1 MDRQTIAAG
10 WLTLRPFTP
19 ADIPWVYEAFGGAAA
34 GRTILIDRLKRSLNR
49 DAMAR
54 EAHRGAAQTRAALIT
69 AGIDT
74 LRESGFAA
82 ASARRIAA
90 RAGCN
95 QALIF
100 YHFGSVPDL
109 LVAGLEDISTRRM
122 AAYRELLDQAG
133 TAAELVDSAR
143 EIVMTDLD
151 EGHVTVLAE
160 MISGA
165 HSVPGLGDR
174 IAACLAPWRS
184 FAQEAVRDVLA
195 ASPVASLVPAEQAA
209 HAVVAGI
216 LGLELLTSLD
226 GDRASVRVLFDRARA
241 LAGLLDRLGPLA
253 ALLGLSAP
261 EARNDD

>member
-1 MDRQTIAAG
+1 
-10 WLTLRPFTP
+10 
-19 ADIPWVYEAFGGAAA
+19 
-34 GRTILIDRLKRSLNR
+34 
-49 DAMAR
+49 MAR
-54 EAHRGAAQTRAALIT
+54 EHVDTRAALI
-69 AGIDT
+69 AAAIGT
-74 LRESGFAA
+74 LREAGFAGT
-82 ASARRIAA
+82 SARRIAK
-90 RAGCN
+90 RADCN

-109 LVAGLEDISTRRM
+109 LMAALEEISARRM
-122 AAYRELLDQAG
+122 AAYRALLDQAG
-133 TAAELVDSAR
+133 TVAELVDSAR

-160 MISGA
+160 MISAA

-184 FAQEAVRDVLA
+184 FAEEAMRDVLA

-226 GDRASVRVLFDRARA
+226 GDRASAQALFDRARA
-241 LAGLLDRLGPLA
+241 LADLLDRLRPLA
-253 ALLGLSAP
+253 ALLGLSVP